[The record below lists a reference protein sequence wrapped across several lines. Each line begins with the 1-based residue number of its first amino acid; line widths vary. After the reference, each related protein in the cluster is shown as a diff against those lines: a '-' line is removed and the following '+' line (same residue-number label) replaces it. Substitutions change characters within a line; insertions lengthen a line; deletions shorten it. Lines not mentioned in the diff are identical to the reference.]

1 MSHEDNLNPADREFE
16 DALRSLS
23 PKTARIDPV
32 AAAFCAGERSA
43 RRTTRRWQAVA
54 AVMVLALVSSWLIPS
69 FDRATT
75 SPHLV
80 VQLQS
85 PDSAAVVPAVDAH
98 SVLAMQEAI
107 RDRGL
112 SGLPRAEIPTV
123 RAFDAEDMF

>member
-123 RAFDAEDMF
+123 RAFDAEDIF

>member
-23 PKTARIDPV
+23 PKTARVDPI
-32 AAAFCAGERSA
+32 AAAFRAGERSA
-43 RRTTRRWQAVA
+43 RRTTRVWQSLA
-54 AVMVLALVSSWLIPS
+54 AIVVLALVGSWLIPS
-69 FDRATT
+69 FDRPRTA
-75 SPHLV
+75 PHFL